1 MRWIN
6 KFPLRLRSLFRK
18 KRVERELSDELR
30 FHLEKLIQEN
40 VGRGM
45 TAEEARYAALRE
57 LGGVEQIKEQCR
69 DMRRVNYIENF
80 VQDVRYGLRMLAK
93 NPGFTAVAVLTLA
106 LGIGANTAIFTVV
119 NTVLLRPLPYPHSDR
134 IVWVTQEIRTMHAE
148 IAGGPDYLDWRDQNR
163 SFERMAAYQEQGSV
177 NLTGSARPERVSA
190 AQVSASFF
198 STLGLEPIF
207 GRSISEDED
216 RPGGQKVAV
225 ITSGFWRRYFASNPH
240 VLGHTINLD
249 GSPYTVVGVMPASF
263 RFPGNSRIELLLPLA
278 LDAQRERLRMQMT
291 IVRVIGLLKA
301 GVTLAQ
307 ARADL
312 AAISGRNRPESGA
325 VGPMPAAS
333 PSEATGAP
341 APSGPQMVIMAAP
354 ESGHEPAPRPPGTG
368 GETEQIGGSGPV
380 RMMPSIELKL
390 IPLHDE
396 LVGSL
401 RPALLILLGAVTL
414 VLLIACANV
423 ANLLLARSSVRSREI
438 AIRAALGAGRWR
450 LFRQLLAESV
460 LLGVCGGVLGL
471 IFAFWG
477 VGAVVA
483 LTPTSV
489 VGDLFRLVKVGVDAS
504 VLGFALLTSVLTGII
519 FGLAPAVIT
528 TKPDLNESLKE
539 GARASTVSLHR
550 SRLRSALVVVELS
563 LALVLFAG
571 AGLLI
576 KSFVRLLLVD
586 PGFQPERVLTLAINL
601 TESKYAT
608 GSQQAAFFK
617 QLVERVQS
625 LPGVQVAGLS
635 DSLPFADYSVMITG
649 LNPEGRVPQSPGTD
663 PVVPVLSISPN
674 YFRALGMRM
683 LGGRPFSE
691 SDTAAAPKVA
701 VVNETLARHFWPNQ
715 DPVGRRLTGGPNL
728 LTVAGVVADTHHN
741 GLAEKAEPELYLP
754 FLQSP
759 QSGMNL
765 AIRTAADPTSIV
777 NAVRAQVAAS
787 DPEQPVYDVT
797 TMEQRL
803 AESLSPRRFNMLL
816 LSAFA
821 LLALV
826 LAGVGIYGVMSYSV
840 VQRTHEI
847 GIRTALGARREDM
860 LKLVVGQGFKLTLV
874 GLGIGIAGALAMTR
888 FLASL
893 LYGVKPSDPLT
904 FIAVS
909 LILTAT
915 ALLACYI
922 PARRAT
928 KVDPMVALRYE

>member
-1 MRWIN
+1 MI
-6 KFPLRLRSLFRK
+6 PLPLWSPFGALWGEGGAEAPGEGAPWRPSAIFMADHGAKGLLQGD
-18 KRVERELSDELR
+18 SD
-30 FHLEKLIQEN
+30 
-40 VGRGM
+40 
-45 TAEEARYAALRE
+45 
-57 LGGVEQIKEQCR
+57 
-69 DMRRVNYIENF
+69 
-80 VQDVRYGLRMLAK
+80 
-93 NPGFTAVAVLTLA
+93 LTLRKA
-106 LGIGANTAIFTVV
+106 GAQLRDPGLQGFGFLLYHARLDGFGADGLQAHHGLLIG
-119 NTVLLRPLPYPHSDR
+119 
-134 IVWVTQEIRTMHAE
+134 
-148 IAGGPDYLDWRDQNR
+148 
-163 SFERMAAYQEQGSV
+163 
-177 NLTGSARPERVSA
+177 
-190 AQVSASFF
+190 
-198 STLGLEPIF
+198 PIQTDP
-207 GRSISEDED
+207 GDEDED

-278 LDAQRERLRMQMT
+278 LDAQRERLRMQT
-291 IVRVIGLLKA
+291 AIVRVIGLLKA

-325 VGPMPAAS
+325 VGPMPAA
-333 PSEATGAP
+333 

-396 LVGSL
+396 LVGNL

-471 IFAFWG
+471 IFTFWG

-539 GARASTVSLHR
+539 GARTSTVSLHR
-550 SRLRSALVVVELS
+550 SRLRGALVVVELS
-563 LALVLFAG
+563 LALVLLAG

-663 PVVPVLSISPN
+663 PVVSVLSISPN
-674 YFRALGMRM
+674 YFRALAMRM
-683 LGGRPFSE
+683 LGGRSFSE

-715 DPVGRRLTGGPNL
+715 DPVGRRVTLPVAGPNL

-787 DPEQPVYDVT
+787 DPEQPVYGVS

-803 AESLSPRRFNMLL
+803 AGSLSPRRFSMLL
-816 LSAFA
+816 LGTFA
-821 LLALV
+821 LLALM

-847 GIRTALGARREDM
+847 GVRMALGALSGDVLRM
-860 LKLVVGQGFKLTLV
+860 MIGQGMRLALV
-874 GLGIGIAGALAMTR
+874 GAAVGLVAALALTR
-888 FLASL
+888 VIASL
-893 LYGVKPSDPLT
+893 LYGVGPTDFVT
-904 FIAVS
+904 FAGVS
-909 LILTAT
+909 LLLLLVAFLAT
-915 ALLACYI
+915 YL